1 MPLQRL
7 FLYGGGALRYSRLIP
22 WGGRPFLPVPHV
34 LQVQSK
40 TSIDRLEGANVGEL
54 TSRIERWKA
63 SPAPSAGT
71 GGVGGGVLKA
81 VQEVNDRLHAL
92 VNAAPVMVFIKGSP
106 EEPKCKFSRQ
116 LLGVLQGE
124 GVSFGSFDVL
134 SSEAVRQGLKEYSNW
149 PTFPQLYVNGQ
160 LVGGVDIVQELK
172 ESGELAT
179 VFPAASRVPAAPA
192 AAGAATLSADAV
204 PEAVRTRVYD
214 TIGSAPVVL
223 LMKGSKES
231 PACGF
236 SERLVGILKA
246 QAVPFKAVDVLADP
260 PLREAS
266 KILFQWPT
274 FPALFVKGQ
283 LVGGV
288 DAVQKLLAGD
298 DQEGKGEQVL
308 PGIWGLEAELPLKE
322 KLQRLVDSAHVVLF
336 MKGTAEAAQ
345 CGFSART
352 VDTLASVGLPVRGAG
367 AAAEVAIKAG
377 GAARRVFASVNI
389 LADPDVRQGM
399 KEFSSWPTFPQVSV
413 YERPSTPGCP
423 RPALTMV
430 LTSYPPLLQL
440 YVGSEFVGGADIIA
454 EMKDDGSLAELLAPF
469 CAAS

>member
-1 MPLQRL
+1 MC
-7 FLYGGGALRYSRLIP
+7 ALLR
-22 WGGRPFLPVPHV
+22 V
-34 LQVQSK
+34 LSCLALMCIVCVQGK
-40 TSIDRLEGANVGEL
+40 ASIDRLEGANVGEL
-54 TSRIERWKA
+54 TSRIERLKG
-63 SPAPSAGT
+63 SPVPSSSTA
-71 GGVGGGVLKA
+71 VPKA
-81 VQEVNDRLHAL
+81 VQEVNERIAAL
-92 VNAAPVMVFIKGSP
+92 VHAAPVMVFIKGSP

-116 LLGVLQGE
+116 LLGLLKEE

-134 SSEAVRQGLKEYSNW
+134 SSEAVRQGLKEYGNW

-160 LVGGVDIVQELK
+160 LVGGVDIAQEMK

-179 VFPAASRVPAAPA
+179 VFPAASRVPPSTTSGQGA
-192 AAGAATLSADAV
+192 AALSADAI
-204 PEAVRTRVYD
+204 PEAVRTRVFD
-214 TIGSAPVVL
+214 TVASAPVVL
-223 LMKGSKES
+223 LMKGSKDS

-236 SERLVGILKA
+236 SERLVGILRA
-246 QAVPFKAVDVLADP
+246 QSVPFKAVDVLADP

-288 DAVQKLLAGD
+288 DAVQALLAGGD
-298 DQEGKGEQVL
+298 SDGKGQQVL

-352 VDTLASVGLPVRGAG
+352 VETLASAGLPVRGA
-367 AAAEVAIKAG
+367 AAAAVVSSKAG
-377 GAARRVFASVNI
+377 GPARRVFASVNI

-399 KEFSSWPTFPQVSV
+399 KEFSNWPTFPQVRA
-413 YERPSTPGCP
+413 Y
-423 RPALTMV
+423 
-430 LTSYPPLLQL
+430 
-440 YVGSEFVGGADIIA
+440 
-454 EMKDDGSLAELLAPF
+454 
-469 CAAS
+469 